1 MGKPAGIVNA
11 DPARRVGGL
20 KPKKDQGAGV
30 NPLTKQVM
38 LFSKVAVDR
47 PDDPGCPPS
56 PAGTIRDL
64 SPATPETPLKFQQ
77 K

>member
-1 MGKPAGIVNA
+1 LGKPAGIVNA
-11 DPARRVGGL
+11 DPTRRVGGL

-47 PDDPGCPPS
+47 PDDPGCSPS

-64 SPATPETPLKFQQ
+64 SPATPETP
-77 K
+77 